1 MEDNNETLQPETEQ
15 FEDGLETNLV
25 NIARIIFSRPPQPPY
40 SIQLQLDDGS
50 ISQNQHDT
58 KTIINEMLTIFL
70 LAGIQIKWG
79 DDFRLKDITDEHLEI
94 LKQYSRSIGYE
105 PIIEIEPETE
115 SFTVEFQPYRVRP

>member
-58 KTIINEMLTIFL
+58 KTIINEMSLTFVPVGPVKMRSPIFEKKL
-70 LAGIQIKWG
+70 
-79 DDFRLKDITDEHLEI
+79 
-94 LKQYSRSIGYE
+94 YE
-105 PIIEIEPETE
+105 
-115 SFTVEFQPYRVRP
+115 SLSAKNF